1 MISITQNY
9 TKICEEIYKQQ
20 KLNLVLNRLLTLS
33 QYNTIEMT
41 AEKDHSLPRLPYL
54 IRTCRAQVI

>member
-9 TKICEEIYKQQ
+9 TIICEEIYKQQ
-20 KLNLVLNRLLTLS
+20 KLNIVLNRPLTLS

-54 IRTCRAQVI
+54 IRTSRAWVI

>member
-20 KLNLVLNRLLTLS
+20 KLNLVVNRLLTLS
-33 QYNTIEMT
+33 QYNTIKMT